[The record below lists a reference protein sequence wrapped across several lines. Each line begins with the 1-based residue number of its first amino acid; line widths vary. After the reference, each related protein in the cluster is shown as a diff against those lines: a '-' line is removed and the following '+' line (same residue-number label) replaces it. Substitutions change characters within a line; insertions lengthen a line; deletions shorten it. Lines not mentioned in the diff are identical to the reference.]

1 MEVLLL
7 AENKIKNVKD
17 GYGTHLISQG
27 LAKRID
33 NQVLNEMKN
42 KTNSEKFHAQEN
54 KKHAQEIVGLINGC
68 SVALTLKA
76 GEHGAVFGAITGKDI
91 ALKVNELLKTKMAL
105 KLGDSDSQ
113 GKKAPN
119 FSINKN
125 QVVLDNNIKECGIY
139 SVPIKLYPE
148 VTATINVEVG
158 TN

>member
-54 KKHAQEIVGLINGC
+54 KKHAQEIVELINGD
-68 SVALTLKA
+68 SVTLTLKA

-91 ALKVNELLKTKMAL
+91 AIKVNELLKAKMAS
-105 KLGDSDSQ
+105 KPGNFDGQ
-113 GKKAPN
+113 KG

-125 QVVLDNNIKECGIY
+125 QVVLDNNIKECGVY

-148 VTATINVEVG
+148 IAATINVKVG
-158 TN
+158 AN